1 MDVNQEFKS
10 LAALIGDPVRVI
22 MLWNLLDGKAFTATE
37 LAISADV
44 SAQSAS
50 MHLSKLVQANLLT
63 VESQGRH
70 RYYRF
75 SRPEVAYVIEAMA
88 NLLPHH
94 KSNARTDGNEDQ
106 GNAIKYCRTCYDHLA
121 GKVGVAVTEQ
131 LLKQKLIIVDGK
143 QYDVTPK
150 GMQWF
155 GEFGIAI
162 DELKNERR
170 AFTRQCLDWSER
182 RHHLAGSLGA
192 ALLERMLKLGWM
204 RGMKDSRAVIITAKG
219 QNELYEKLHLSI

>member
-94 KSNARTDGNEDQ
+94 QSNVRANGNSDH

-131 LLKQKLIIVDGK
+131 LLKQKLIMADGK
-143 QYDVTPK
+143 HYDVTLK
-150 GMQWF
+150 GIKWF
-155 GEFGIAI
+155 GEFGVAI
-162 DELKNERR
+162 DELKKERR
-170 AFTRQCLDWSER
+170 AFARQCLDWSER

-192 ALLERMLKLGWM
+192 ALLEQMLKRGWM
-204 RGMKDSRAVIITAKG
+204 RSMKDSRAVIVTARG
-219 QNELYEKLHLSI
+219 QKELYDQLHLSI